1 MFLCCGEYTGAQLAM
16 RDRWVS
22 GGVEMGLLWNRGN
35 GRREASFPPNSHRP
49 EGADRAMFSYPLSTP
64 GNLSGRRMC
73 VCVCVNVCRC
83 VSMACMRMRVCTCS
97 DMHVFGQRPQACSK
111 QMIVKMSN
119 DMEDCVNQF
128 VVCTS
133 TRRCSIHIAGCR
145 MQVPGHP
152 EPVLKFCRR

>member
-1 MFLCCGEYTGAQLAM
+1 MGQWRCGDGPPVEQGKWEARGILSSQQPQARGGRPGYVFLSSLHPGQ
-16 RDRWVS
+16 S
-22 GGVEMGLLWNRGN
+22 Q
-35 GRREASFPPNSHRP
+35 
-49 EGADRAMFSYPLSTP
+49 RAKD
-64 GNLSGRRMC
+64 
-73 VCVCVNVCRC
+73 VCVNVCRC